1 MLFLKLVSFLFFL
14 DLKTSSIPLSTKRLQ
29 KGQANFSRWA
39 PKLLRRGVVEHH
51 YTLPCDGP
59 PKILHVTSF
68 EKKRSNHAVLCC
80 PGENWPVSKGMKKH
94 RPWKWW
100 DFLGMKHFESMK
112 YMEESLNTRQNHY
125 MKHSIV
131 IFFSVFFLGDNAASQ
146 KSWGVPR
153 FSHVASEGLISRDF
167 SWLVGVGDFAETQE
181 MFWVCFFSPGVIFS
195 IATGKEHPPH
205 VVFNIVYHEKKGNI
219 FSCLISF
226 VLGGSLHTFV
236 FFSRCLTVNLHFW
249 PQKFEFREGETLNLD
264 RLLWMSWGSQLSLQ
278 SFGVG
283 TSTKRCTPT
292 FRCFAWGDF
301 FRFWKVFLE
310 IDRFW
315 KSISTIWI

>member
-1 MLFLKLVSFLFFL
+1 MLWENVRKRFGAVDCDGILSYCCSFYDSKTSCPCPSCCFWSWYRFIFS

-29 KGQANFSRWA
+29 KGQANFSCWA

-100 DFLGMKHFESMK
+100 DFLVMKHFESMK

-131 IFFSVFFLGDNAASQ
+131 IFFSVFFWGTTPLRKRVGEFLGFLTWHRKVWFQGIFLGWSVSEISPKHRRCFGCVFFHQVWFFPSPPEKNTPP
-146 KSWGVPR
+146 PR
-153 FSHVASEGLISRDF
+153 CFQHCLPWKKRKHFSLSHFFCIG
-167 SWLVGVGDFAETQE
+167 
-181 MFWVCFFSPGVIFS
+181 WV
-195 IATGKEHPPH
+195 PPH
-205 VVFNIVYHEKKGNI
+205 V
-219 FSCLISF
+219 C
-226 VLGGSLHTFV
+226 

-249 PQKFEFREGETLNLD
+249 PQKFEFREGENPQP
-264 RLLWMSWGSQLSLQ
+264 R
-278 SFGVG
+278 
-283 TSTKRCTPT
+283 
-292 FRCFAWGDF
+292 
-301 FRFWKVFLE
+301 
-310 IDRFW
+310 
-315 KSISTIWI
+315 